1 MKKITPF
8 VLADLLL
15 APLPALL
22 AADSSK
28 TDKPNIL
35 FIMTDQQTV
44 SALSCAGN
52 PYVKTPN
59 LDRLAARGVRFT
71 QSYASNPLCVPSRA
85 GLFSSRMPHEIGV
98 YGNTMDAEL
107 GNKGVPTMGELFQVA
122 GYETA
127 YAGKW
132 HVHAPFPAYMP
143 KAKVPGFTVLPQGG
157 KDPKKADKKTEQPS
171 SVTDPYAAEASVKF
185 LQQPHSKPFLLVVS
199 LLNPHDI
206 CYYSNG
212 MFKEMLPSDST
223 QLPPLRPN
231 LRDTDKLP
239 SELKNELMRKG
250 IRRLSDWTD
259 FQWRQYLFIY
269 YRLVESSDRLI
280 GQVLDALD
288 QTGLSSNT
296 VVVFTSD
303 HGEMMGS
310 HQMRTKEKLYE
321 ESVSVPLIIAPPGAA
336 PGVDQKHLVSG
347 LDLMPTF
354 LDYAGIAAP
363 ASLEGRSLR
372 PLVEGKVV
380 PWREFVVAET
390 FEPEARM
397 IRTGR
402 YKYILFAQGENRE
415 QFFDLEKDPGE
426 LNNLVAESALADE
439 VARHRTLLQAW
450 MQSTG
455 DILGKGTQELARIK
469 AAEDEKKRTRMN
481 KQGASGETIKKTS
494 DDE

>member
-22 AADSSK
+22 AADSS
-28 TDKPNIL
+28 TRNKPNIL

-107 GNKGVPTMGELFQVA
+107 GNKGVPTMGELFQAA

-157 KDPKKADKKTEQPS
+157 KDPKKIDKKTEQPS
-171 SVTDPYAAEASVKF
+171 PVTDPYAAEASIKF

-206 CYYSNG
+206 CYYSGG
-212 MFKEMLPSDST
+212 MFKKMLPADPA
-223 QLPPLRPN
+223 QLPPPRPN
-231 LRDTDKLP
+231 LHDTGRLP
-239 SELKNELMRKG
+239 SELQAELQNDRKKNSGWTEL
-250 IRRLSDWTD
+250 
-259 FQWRQYLFIY
+259 QWRQYLFIY

-310 HQMRTKEKLYE
+310 HRLVLKEKLYE

-336 PGVDQKHLVSG
+336 PGVDQQHLVSG

-372 PLVEGKVV
+372 PLVEGKTV
-380 PWREFVVAET
+380 PWREFVAAET
-390 FEPEARM
+390 FGPEARM

-426 LNNLVAESALADE
+426 LNNLVGESTLANE
-439 VARHRTLLQAW
+439 VARHRTLLQGW
-450 MQSTG
+450 MQAAG
-455 DILGKGTQELARIK
+455 DIPGKGTQELARIK
-469 AAEDEKKRTRMN
+469 TAEDEKNRTRMN
-481 KQGASGETIKKTS
+481 KQGASGETIKKTN